1 MGCGATKA
9 KNYKGNSDPDMGRWT
24 MSTKKKLER
33 KNSDGGTHGVVVK
46 DTQGDGR
53 IDQVHIDTT
62 GDGRAD
68 VIKLD
73 TVGDCITNKVLKD
86 TNGDGE
92 YDEIRFDT
100 TEDGKLD
107 FTIKVVKPVDES
119 GTQNQPAELSEEE
132 NPLAELS
139 EET

>member
-9 KNYKGNSDPDMGRWT
+9 KNYDKSNSDPDMGRWT

-62 GDGRAD
+62 GDGQVNTR
-68 VIKLD
+68 KCF
-73 TVGDCITNKVLKD
+73 G
-86 TNGDGE
+86 
-92 YDEIRFDT
+92 
-100 TEDGKLD
+100 
-107 FTIKVVKPVDES
+107 VDK
-119 GTQNQPAELSEEE
+119 T
-132 NPLAELS
+132 
-139 EET
+139 